1 MHNVG
6 SGKPSDTTTIH
17 LLPTKKKGIS
27 AARKVIQ
34 PEGGNKNHEHRSVQP
49 SVRFR
54 NYGLNNIVMMYVLKD
69 NSDEDRICLTF

>member
-1 MHNVG
+1 MSVPASHRILRQFIYY
-6 SGKPSDTTTIH
+6 PQ
-17 LLPTKKKGIS
+17 KKGIS

>member
-1 MHNVG
+1 MSVPASHRILRQFIYY
-6 SGKPSDTTTIH
+6 PQ
-17 LLPTKKKGIS
+17 KKKGIS